1 MVYILAVPC
10 LLPKINNKKVVAKE
24 IMKHK
29 IVYMGTPHYAK
40 EILQTLINAEDMEVS
55 LVITQP
61 DRPVGRKKVL
71 TPPPVKILAEENSI
85 EVLQPNRLSD
95 EGIFEVIQ
103 SVKPNFIIVAAFG
116 QILPKRIL
124 DIAPCINLH
133 ASLLPQYRGAS
144 PVQQSLL
151 NGDEKTG
158 VTSMLMEEGLDTG
171 NMLEKM
177 EFIIPED
184 IRLHA
189 LMQQL
194 TNDACTLTLSTIRNF
209 SNIIPQKQDESQA
222 TLCKK
227 IKKPDGEIDF
237 EDAELIYNKYRAFE
251 GWPGI
256 FDAKGTKLDGVALI
270 DIKSKNDE
278 CEILSFEEESVI
290 VGCSRGS
297 LKIERLQPSSKKAM
311 SAKAYCVGRGLKVG
325 NTII

>member
-1 MVYILAVPC
+1 
-10 LLPKINNKKVVAKE
+10 
-24 IMKHK
+24 MKYK

-40 EILQTLINAEDMEVS
+40 EILDTLIQAEDMEVT
-55 LVITQP
+55 LVLTQP

-71 TPPPVKILAEENSI
+71 TPPPVKVLALEYGI

-95 EGIFEVIQ
+95 EGIENAIRAM
-103 SVKPNFIIVAAFG
+103 SPDFIIVAAFG
-116 QILPKRIL
+116 QLLPKSIL

-151 NGDEKTG
+151 NGDKKTG

-171 NMLEKM
+171 DILEKV
-177 EFIIPED
+177 EFAIPD
-184 IRLHA
+184 NMRLHA

-194 TNDACTLTLSTIRNF
+194 TNDACELTLSTVRKFDTIT
-209 SNIIPQKQDESQA
+209 PQKQDESQA

-227 IKKPDGEIDF
+227 IKKSDGEINF
-237 EDAELIYNKYRAFE
+237 EDAVAIYNKYRAFE

-256 FDAKGTKLDGVALI
+256 FASNGTKFDGVSLVDRESLNNA
-270 DIKSKNDE
+270 S
-278 CEILSFEEESVI
+278 EILAFEDDSVI

-297 LKIERLQPSSKKAM
+297 LKIEILQPASKKAM
-311 SAKAYCVGRGLKVG
+311 TAKAYSVGRGLKIG
-325 NTII
+325 HTLI

>member
-1 MVYILAVPC
+1 
-10 LLPKINNKKVVAKE
+10 
-24 IMKHK
+24 MKYN

-40 EILQTLINAEDMEVS
+40 EILNTLIEAEDMEVT
-55 LVITQP
+55 LVLTQP

-71 TPPPVKILAEENSI
+71 TPPPVKVLALEYGI

-95 EGIFEVIQ
+95 EGIENAIRAM
-103 SVKPNFIIVAAFG
+103 SPDFIIVAAFG
-116 QILPKRIL
+116 QLLPKSIL

-151 NGDEKTG
+151 NGDKKTG

-171 NMLEKM
+171 DILEKV
-177 EFIIPED
+177 EFAIPD
-184 IRLHA
+184 NMRLHA

-194 TNDACTLTLSTIRNF
+194 TNDACELTLSTVRKFDTIT
-209 SNIIPQKQDESQA
+209 PQKQDESQA

-227 IKKPDGEIDF
+227 IKKSDGEINF
-237 EDAELIYNKYRAFE
+237 EDAVAIYNKYRAFE

-256 FDAKGTKLDGVALI
+256 FASNGTKFDGVSLVDRESLNNA
-270 DIKSKNDE
+270 S
-278 CEILSFEEESVI
+278 EILAFEDDSVI

-297 LKIERLQPSSKKAM
+297 LKIEILFAIYP
-311 SAKAYCVGRGLKVG
+311 LKG
-325 NTII
+325 NYQKR